1 MRARIRA
8 ARRHPAARARLVYQW
23 QMRRLMSVGVL
34 MVRAGCG
41 TVAHWLCAFTLATVA
56 KYSPGMIPVPVYRKE
71 SLGDR
76 LAAAVVLAVVAA
88 VAVAARCVAAVAER
102 RTLHT
107 TDTRPV
113 GMPVRGPGPGSR
125 PARLGRHAMT

>member
-8 ARRHPAARARLVYQW
+8 ARRHPAARARLVYRV

-56 KYSPGMIPVPVYRKE
+56 KFSPGFIPTPVQRRDW
-71 SLGDR
+71 LGVR
-76 LAAAVVLAVVAA
+76 LAAAAVLAA
-88 VAVAARCVAAVAER
+88 VAAACVAAWSMAAVAELR
-102 RTLHT
+102 IVHP
-107 TDTRPV
+107 TDTRPAAT
-113 GMPVRGPGPGSR
+113 PVRGPGWTSR
-125 PARLGRHAMT
+125 LARFGRYAM